1 MPKFKVQTTGKF
13 NKKFKR
19 LSELERK
26 RYRKTLGLLEN
37 PAHHSLQTHSYEK
50 RGKGVKGSY
59 TSMRERVFWTTKGTT
74 IWVIDID
81 SH

>member
-37 PAHHSLQTHSYEK
+37 PAHPSL
-50 RGKGVKGSY
+50 
-59 TSMRERVFWTTKGTT
+59 
-74 IWVIDID
+74 
-81 SH
+81 